1 MNSVISLFSAL
12 LLTVVIL
19 YLSYVFTRSLGKG
32 VGMKRGGTCMQ
43 MLDRLP
49 LGQDKAVAIV
59 RAGNH
64 YYLIGIASSQIT
76 LLSELSEEDIPEG
89 ISAQIPLTGA
99 EGYES
104 FKKLLKKYTDRHRD
118 DV

>member
-12 LLTVVIL
+12 LLTVLIL

-59 RAGNH
+59 RVGNH
-64 YYLIGIASSQIT
+64 YYLVGIASSQIT

-89 ISAQIPLTGA
+89 ISAQNPLTGA

>member
-1 MNSVISLFSAL
+1 
-12 LLTVVIL
+12 
-19 YLSYVFTRSLGKG
+19 
-32 VGMKRGGTCMQ
+32 MQ

-59 RAGNH
+59 RAGSR
-64 YYLIGIASSQIT
+64 YYMIGIASSQIT
-76 LLSELSEEDIPEG
+76 LLAELSEEDIPKE
-89 ISAQIPLTGA
+89 ALEVAPFPGA

-104 FKKLLKKYTDRHRD
+104 FKKILKKYTDRNRD

>member
-19 YLSYVFTRSLGKG
+19 YLSYLFTRSLGKG
-32 VGMKRGGTCMQ
+32 VVLKRGGTCMQ

-59 RAGNH
+59 RVGNH

-89 ISAQIPLTGA
+89 GSSQTQFTGA

>member
-1 MNSVISLFSAL
+1 
-12 LLTVVIL
+12 
-19 YLSYVFTRSLGKG
+19 
-32 VGMKRGGTCMQ
+32 MQ

-49 LGQDKAVAIV
+49 LGQDKAIAIV
-59 RAGNH
+59 RAGSH

-89 ISAQIPLTGA
+89 ISAQTPFTGA

-104 FKKLLKKYTDRHRD
+104 FKKTVKKIYRQTQMMCKEEP
-118 DV
+118 

>member
-1 MNSVISLFSAL
+1 MNSVISLFTAL

-32 VGMKRGGTCMQ
+32 VGLRRGGTCMQ

-59 RAGNH
+59 RVGNH

-89 ISAQIPLTGA
+89 VSAQTQLTGA